1 MWVRYRLSIVL
12 AYCEILDG
20 ATLMQLPAVSA
31 PLLRPLGVYL
41 ICNCKCNCNSNT
53 QPQTKAHRYSRR
65 RRTEGSFHFHFHF
78 AIGLIHEPNLIS
90 IRQEYIPS
98 YSLSQCFCISM
109 DRKSPKSK
117 CTNQKPMDANNK
129 GEYEAKNQNEWR
141 KFKQFSESC
150 QKPFSSDQHTH
161 SQKKWR
167 KFQGREVKRAER
179 NEWTSEKQIKLKFS
193 HFHN

>member
-31 PLLRPLGVYL
+31 PLLRPLGVYF

-65 RRTEGSFHFHFHF
+65 RLTEGSFHFHFHF

-90 IRQEYIPS
+90 RTPS
-98 YSLSQCFCISM
+98 DDKSLLTDYSTVGTYCRHSLAPLGTAT
-109 DRKSPKSK
+109 RP
-117 CTNQKPMDANNK
+117 TNQPAASNK
-129 GEYEAKNQNEWR
+129 
-141 KFKQFSESC
+141 STSV
-150 QKPFSSDQHTH
+150 SS
-161 SQKKWR
+161 K
-167 KFQGREVKRAER
+167 
-179 NEWTSEKQIKLKFS
+179 
-193 HFHN
+193 

>member
-90 IRQEYIPS
+90 IRQEYIPC
-98 YSLSQCFCISM
+98 YSLSQCFLHFHG
-109 DRKSPKSK
+109 P
-117 CTNQKPMDANNK
+117 QKPKEQMH
-129 GEYEAKNQNEWR
+129 
-141 KFKQFSESC
+141 
-150 QKPFSSDQHTH
+150 KPKTNGRQ
-161 SQKKWR
+161 Q
-167 KFQGREVKRAER
+167 QGRIR
-179 NEWTSEKQIKLKFS
+179 SEKPK
-193 HFHN
+193 